1 MTKELMELIRN
12 IVNKSV
18 DERTSVDNDEA
29 NLVEKEWD
37 RYD

>member
-12 IVNKSV
+12 IVNKYV

-29 NLVEKEWD
+29 SLVEKE
-37 RYD
+37 

>member
-29 NLVEKEWD
+29 SLVEKE
-37 RYD
+37 